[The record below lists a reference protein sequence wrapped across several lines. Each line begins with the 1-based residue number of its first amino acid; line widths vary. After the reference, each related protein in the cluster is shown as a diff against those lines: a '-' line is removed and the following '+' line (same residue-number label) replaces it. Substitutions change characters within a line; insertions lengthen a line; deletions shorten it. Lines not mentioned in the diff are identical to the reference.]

1 MGISPERASSEGMS
15 HNRPPP
21 FKMDPKYLTP
31 AAQPHVKE
39 RISLDEPETVINKP
53 REHNRLGL
61 FSAYNQV
68 AGSEPPYTMTAERR
82 TACVDYIFLSK
93 DVLRPVAYLP
103 VPRLRQFAPPRPLRR
118 RDICEGSRQAQAL
131 HRARGH
137 RGRREI

>member
-1 MGISPERASSEGMS
+1 MSNATAQVCVKRLAISPQRASSEGMS

-53 REHNRLGL
+53 PEHNRLGF
-61 FSAYNQV
+61 FSAYNQA

-93 DVLRPVAYLP
+93 GRAAARR
-103 VPRLRQFAPPRPLRR
+103 VPA
-118 RDICEGSRQAQAL
+118 GAAAASV
-131 HRARGH
+131 RAAA
-137 RGRREI
+137 EE